1 MTRPLRARVQLHAL
15 TQNLA
20 RVRQL
25 APASRVMAVVKADGY
40 GHGLGAVAAALAD
53 ADAFG
58 VTTIDEALV
67 LRAALA
73 NARVVLLEGHFEG
86 DELGV
91 VVEHG
96 FDLVVHQTRQVEEL
110 AALTAAPGL
119 RVWLKVDTGMSRLGF
134 APAEVACHWQRL
146 RDAPAVAD
154 DIVFMTHLACADDRD
169 DPMTIGQQMR
179 LTEARGEFPGACSI
193 ANSAG
198 IVGWPDTHHEW
209 VRPGIMLYG
218 VSPFPGVTAARLGLA
233 PAMALESRV
242 IEVRSCR
249 AGDSVGYGATFRC
262 PEAMPVGVVAAG
274 YGDGYPRH
282 APNGTPVLVD
292 GQRVPLAGRVSMD
305 MLTVDLRTRPHT
317 RVGDA
322 VELWGPGLPVAEVAS
337 AAGTIAYELLC
348 GVAPRVPRE
357 YVR

>member
-1 MTRPLRARVQLHAL
+1 MTRPLRARIQLHAL
-15 TQNLA
+15 THNLA
-20 RVRQL
+20 RVRRL

-40 GHGLGAVAAALAD
+40 GHGLGPVAGALAD

-58 VTTIDEALV
+58 VTTLDEALA
-67 LRAALA
+67 LRAALPA
-73 NARVVLLEGHFEG
+73 ARVVLLEGHFHR

-91 VVEHG
+91 VMEHG
-96 FDLVVHQTRQVEEL
+96 LDLVVHQARQVEEL
-110 AALTAAPGL
+110 EAVTAAAGL
-119 RVWLKVDTGMSRLGF
+119 GVWLKVDTGMSRLGF

-169 DPMTIGQQMR
+169 DPMSVGQQMR
-179 LTEARGEFPGACSI
+179 LVEARGELPGACSI

-198 IVGWPDTHHEW
+198 IAGWPDSHHEW

-218 VSPFPGVTAARLGLA
+218 VSPLQGVTAAGLGLV
-233 PAMALESRV
+233 PAMALESRL
-242 IEVRSCR
+242 IEVRHCR
-249 AGDSVGYGATFRC
+249 AGATVGYGATFRC

-282 APNGTPVLVD
+282 APSGTPVLVD
-292 GQRVPLAGRVSMD
+292 GHRVPLAGRVSMD
-305 MLTVDLRTRPHT
+305 MITVDLRTRPHT
-317 RVGDA
+317 RIGDP
-322 VELWGPGLPVAEVAS
+322 VELWGPGLPVAEVAG

-357 YVR
+357 YVE